1 MRTNDKLN
9 NRRFFAIVLAI
20 VLAISV
26 FPMTAFADTYPDTD
40 VEMTRLKFKSGTFN
54 LTKAAKQKLFGYD
67 TLQGCCAYNGYGF
80 FALQNRDKNKA
91 KIVKVKLKNM
101 KVVKV
106 SSAKKLYHANSLTY
120 NTRTKQLVVA
130 NGYPDA
136 KTITILSPK
145 DFTIIDK
152 VTLEMPA
159 EVPGMTE
166 NAINEYNGINAI
178 AYNQKRDVYVARGRK
193 SNDFLILN
201 PDFQPIECVIAK
213 NKVKMTP
220 QGLDSYGEYTL
231 DCQSFKGKYHY
242 NLIIVR
248 NWIGEVVTKYYI
260 PIEDGLEFEEAFHNG
275 NTFYAGFYFSTIKWD
290 KKEELYLPKRFNYV
304 YTLDNIKKIKN
315 EEPVIEEE
323 TDDIEYTDTIDIDNI
338 GIDNDTDNA
347 DNAINSELE

>member
-1 MRTNDKLN
+1 MRTNKRTN
-9 NRRFFAIVLAI
+9 NRKFFAIILAV

-26 FPMTAFADTYPDTD
+26 FPMTVFAATDTEID

-91 KIVKVKLKNM
+91 KIVKVRLSNM
-101 KVVKV
+101 KVLKV

-130 NGYPDA
+130 HGYPDA
-136 KTITILSPK
+136 KTISVISPK
-145 DFTIIDK
+145 TFKTIQK

-178 AYNQKRDVYVARGRK
+178 AYNKKRDVYVARGRK

-201 PDFQPIECVIAK
+201 PDFQPIECVIAQD
-213 NKVKMTP
+213 KVKMTP
-220 QGLDSYGEYTL
+220 QGLDSYGDYTL
-231 DCQSFKGKYHY
+231 DCQSFKGKNHF

-248 NWIGEVVTKYYI
+248 NWRGEVVTRYNI
-260 PIEDGLEFEEAFHNG
+260 PIGDGLEFEEAFHSG
-275 NTFYAGFYFSTIKWD
+275 NDFYAGFYFSTIKWD
-290 KKEELYLPKRFNYV
+290 KKEELYLPKRYNYV
-304 YTLDNIKKIKN
+304 YSMDNVEKLAP
-315 EEPVIEEE
+315 EEPIIEEDTDYVDNTV
-323 TDDIEYTDTIDIDNI
+323 TDDATENTVS
-338 GIDNDTDNA
+338 TDNL
-347 DNAINSELE
+347 ELE